1 MMASVLEEAAMRPVV
16 FAAIVFLVAT
26 GLVSADTHET
36 ALKNLARYQQY
47 AGKAVDSFDMW
58 ELYQWQTLGPD
69 YLAVW
74 AAVNKVYMLKVS
86 QPCANIESAKA
97 ISVTSEMAHKVSI
110 QFDFVRFDEQ
120 HCKIVEIRPIDYE
133 AMLKAGRDEKNGGS
147 R

>member
-1 MMASVLEEAAMRPVV
+1 MLTSFAEELDMRRIFPAVI
-16 FAAIVFLVAT
+16 ACLVAV
-26 GLVSADTHET
+26 GPVCADTRET

-47 AGKAVDSFDMW
+47 AGDPVDSFDMW

-74 AAVNKVYMLKVS
+74 SAVNKVYMLKVS
-86 QPCANIESAKA
+86 QPCANIESANA

-120 HCKIVEIRPIDYE
+120 HCKIVEIRPIDYK
-133 AMLKAGRDEKNGGS
+133 AMLKAGQDEKS
-147 R
+147 RK